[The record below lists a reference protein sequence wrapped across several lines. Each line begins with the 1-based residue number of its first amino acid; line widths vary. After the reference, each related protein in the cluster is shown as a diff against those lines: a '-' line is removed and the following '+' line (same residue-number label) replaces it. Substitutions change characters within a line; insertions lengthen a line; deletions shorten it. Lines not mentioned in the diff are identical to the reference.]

1 MKNKEYN
8 FGFDVSGLAEYI
20 DQSGDLIGEMIY
32 AAQTLQIPGIQVIPG
47 KKHDFKLTRTD
58 NDVYL
63 QSDSCGWTTSGSTN
77 FDQVTIPI
85 SSLKFQEE
93 LCPTDFDDKFLGQQS
108 IGSKPETFPFEQFI
122 VSLKTDKMTSDI
134 DRIAWLGNTTSG
146 SGNLSQ
152 ADGWLSFISGST
164 ETTYVAAASGTS
176 TASTIMAKVEAMIVA
191 VDERIYTADDL
202 VMFMSVSNYRLLV
215 NAQKKEN
222 YVNYNIGI
230 DGKTLETTIDVDGVK
245 IMGLH
250 ALRGT
255 NNFVLT
261 TLSNMIFAT
270 DLLDETSYIDSWYER
285 KESQVLVEA
294 KFKLGFGFEF
304 DWKVTHNNPNL

>member
-1 MKNKEYN
+1 MANKKYD
-8 FGFDVSGLAEYI
+8 FGFNVTGLAEYI

-32 AAQTLQIPGIQVIPG
+32 KAQTLQIPGIQVIVG
-47 KKHDFKLTRTD
+47 KKHDFKLTRND

-63 QSDSCGWTTSGSTN
+63 QADSCGWSTSGSTN

-85 SSLKFQEE
+85 SPVKFQEE
-93 LCPTDFDDKFLGQQS
+93 LCPTDFDDKYLGQQS
-108 IGSKPETFPFEQFI
+108 IGSKPETFPYEQFI
-122 VSLKTDKMTSDI
+122 VSLKTEKMTSEI

-146 SGNLSQ
+146 VGNLSQ

-164 ETTYVAAASGTS
+164 ETTYVAAASGPS
-176 TASTIMAKVEAMIVA
+176 TVTTIMAKVEAMIA
-191 VDERIYTADDL
+191 ACDERVYTKEDL
-202 VMFMSVSNYRLLV
+202 VMFMSVANYRLVV

-255 NNFVLT
+255 DNFILT
-261 TLSNMIFAT
+261 PLSNMIFAT
-270 DLLDETSYIDSWYER
+270 DLLDETSYIDAWFER
-285 KESQVLVEA
+285 KESQVLIES

-304 DWKVTHNNPNL
+304 DWMVTHNNPDL